1 MQSLE
6 GQNTSTGSS
15 CHKKKFLSSG
25 NQKKSIDKALSFAA
39 APVAT
44 AAILVPSI
52 NNAQNCA
59 IVTDSGAMD
68 LPSETTHMLQDCSG
82 SNEKTR
88 KISMHEKNCSTPS
101 SSIVSRGKI
110 LEKKQSESFISTP
123 DHTFA
128 SSLRSKF
135 QRRKS
140 QTENPKDSLKL

>member
-1 MQSLE
+1 M
-6 GQNTSTGSS
+6 
-15 CHKKKFLSSG
+15 
-25 NQKKSIDKALSFAA
+25 
-39 APVAT
+39 AT

-52 NNAQNCA
+52 NNGQNCA

-68 LPSETTHMLQDCSG
+68 LPSETTHMLQDCGG
-82 SNEKTR
+82 SNEKTK
-88 KISMHEKNCSTPS
+88 KISMHEKNCSTP
-101 SSIVSRGKI
+101 VSRGKI

>member
-1 MQSLE
+1 M
-6 GQNTSTGSS
+6 
-15 CHKKKFLSSG
+15 
-25 NQKKSIDKALSFAA
+25 SFAA

-59 IVTDSGAMD
+59 IVTDSGIMD
-68 LPSETTHMLQDCSG
+68 LPSETTHMLQDCDG
-82 SNEKTR
+82 SNEKNKR
-88 KISMHEKNCSTPS
+88 VSVQEKLCSTPS
-101 SSIVSRGKI
+101 SNMVPRAKL

-140 QTENPKDSLKL
+140 QADNSKDSLKL